1 MCEVF
6 INYRTGDGDEAAA
19 LLERD
24 LSGRFGED
32 KVFRA
37 ARSIAPGDPYAEKL
51 LSAARS
57 CSVLLAVMGPGWAR
71 HPQLGDEE
79 DWVRREIL
87 TALDHATRVIPVL
100 KGRASQRLSVTDLPH
115 ELASLAEVQSLR
127 LDTRDNGAD
136 LRRIGDELA
145 RLVPA
150 LRAADRAASTAGPG
164 DVRNSATDIRGTAV
178 QARDITGDVGTVIKG
193 TRGPVHTGK
202 GNIYHGSQHFSGDR
216 ATYIQGDNH
225 GDIDHRFVSEHNNED
240 KR

>member
-19 LLERD
+19 LLERA
-24 LSGRFGED
+24 LSDRFGEG

-57 CSVLLAVMGPGWAR
+57 CSVLLAVMGPGWTR
-71 HPQLGDEE
+71 HSQLCDEN

-87 TALDHATRVIPVL
+87 TAFDHTTRVIPVL
-100 KGRASQRLSVTDLPH
+100 KGRTAERLSAADLPP
-115 ELASLAEVQSLR
+115 ELASLADVQSLR

-150 LRAADRAASTAGPG
+150 LRAADRSASTASPG
-164 DVRNSATDIRGTAV
+164 EVHNAASDIRGTAV
-178 QARDITGDVGTVIKG
+178 QARDITGDVGTVFRG
-193 TRGPVHTGK
+193 THTGK
-202 GNIYHGSQHFSGDR
+202 GNQYLGSQHFSGDG

-225 GDIDHRFVSEHNNED
+225 GDIDRRPSSDHKDED